1 MWDFFQ
7 TFPGGILGVL
17 ILIAAYFAGW
27 YFTGWPKSHRGR

>member
-17 ILIAAYFAGW
+17 ILIAAYFAG
-27 YFTGWPKSHRGR
+27 